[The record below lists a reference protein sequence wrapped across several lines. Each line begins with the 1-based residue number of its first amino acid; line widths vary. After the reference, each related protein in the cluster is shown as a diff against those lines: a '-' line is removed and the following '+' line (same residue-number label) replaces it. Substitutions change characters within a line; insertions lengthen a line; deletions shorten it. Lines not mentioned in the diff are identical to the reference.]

1 MIFLIDI
8 GNHLTKCAWAR
19 SPKSLRL
26 AATTPT
32 RDLATALP
40 KILHHAP
47 TYIRAI
53 VAASVVPDATNLL
66 RKKLSAIA
74 SSLPLHILDYNS
86 FRRVMR
92 TTVKPHIEPGADR
105 LANALALRELHQLP
119 ACALDAGSA
128 LTLEIVDPN
137 GCFIGGAIAPGAALQ
152 LAVLQQRTSQLGRI
166 AKLPSK
172 TPRHGTTTAAAMAIG
187 IRTGL
192 AGAACALIE
201 HAATLLKQPP
211 ATIVVTGGDAQLIL
225 PALRAKYSN
234 IHHDPLLPLRGLACF
249 HHLYCLEGRR
259 PGVR

>member
-1 MIFLIDI
+1 MLLLLDI
-8 GNHLTKCAWAR
+8 GNHHTKCAWAR
-19 SPKSLRL
+19 DPKNLRL

-32 RDLATALP
+32 RDLAAALP
-40 KILHHAP
+40 KLLKHAP
-47 TYIRAI
+47 AQTRAI
-53 VAASVVPDATNLL
+53 VLASVVPDATNLL
-66 RKKLSAIA
+66 RKKLGAIA

-128 LTLEIVDPN
+128 LTLEIVDAN

-152 LAVLQQRTSQLGRI
+152 LAALQHGTSQLGHI
-166 AKLPSK
+166 AALPSK
-172 TPRHGTTTAAAMAIG
+172 TPRYGTTTAAAMAIG

-192 AGAACALIE
+192 AGAACALIA

-211 ATIVVTGGDAQLIL
+211 ATIVVCGGDAQLIL
-225 PALRAKYSN
+225 PALRAKFSN
-234 IHHDPLLPLRGLACF
+234 VLYNPLLPLCGLACF
-249 HHLYCLEGRR
+249 YRLH
-259 PGVR
+259 PK

>member
-1 MIFLIDI
+1 MLLLLDI
-8 GNHLTKCAWAR
+8 GNHHTKCAWAR

-32 RDLATALP
+32 HNLTTALLNLL
-40 KILHHAP
+40 KQAP
-47 TYIRAI
+47 AHIRAI
-53 VAASVVPDATNLL
+53 VVASVVPDATTLL
-66 RKKLSAIA
+66 RKKLSSID

-92 TTVKPHIEPGADR
+92 TTVKPLIEPGADR

-152 LAVLQQRTSQLGRI
+152 LAALQQGTSQLGLI
-166 AKLPSK
+166 SALPKK
-172 TPRHGTTTAAAMAIG
+172 TPQRGTTTAAAMAIG
-187 IRTGL
+187 IRSGL

-201 HAATLLKQPP
+201 HAATLLTQPP
-211 ATIVVTGGDAQLIL
+211 ASIVVTGGDAALIF
-225 PALRAKYSN
+225 PALRAKFAN
-234 IHHDPLLPLRGLACF
+234 VRHDPLLLLRGLACF
-249 HHLYCLEGRR
+249 YRLY
-259 PGVR
+259 PK